1 VGRRRAR
8 TALVSLIIVG
18 LAVAVELSCAPA
30 VPATPTV
37 ATYPINPDLQLIT
50 TRLPKKPLE
59 VRELRLDPAAD
70 AVPDIVPASSHYPLY
85 TLTST
90 MAAHA
95 GALAA
100 VNSYPSVGGCLV
112 MRPSQPTGERATR
125 SAIDVLGSPDTGAP
139 STLR

>member
-1 VGRRRAR
+1 M
-8 TALVSLIIVG
+8 
-18 LAVAVELSCAPA
+18 
-30 VPATPTV
+30 
-37 ATYPINPDLQLIT
+37 
-50 TRLPKKPLE
+50 
-59 VRELRLDPAAD
+59 
-70 AVPDIVPASSHYPLY
+70 PDIVPASSHYPLY

-95 GALAA
+95 AALAA
-100 VNSYPSVGGCLV
+100 VNGDFGTPHALMVDGELWTSGAVPGSGICLV